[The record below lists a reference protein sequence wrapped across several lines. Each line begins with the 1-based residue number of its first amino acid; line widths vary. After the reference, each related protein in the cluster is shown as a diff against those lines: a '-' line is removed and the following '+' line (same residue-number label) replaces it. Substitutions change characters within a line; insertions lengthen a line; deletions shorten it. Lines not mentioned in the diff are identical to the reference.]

1 MIGAKLRQL
10 AFALKGKP
18 ATLAYPRAAH
28 PSEEGFRGR
37 VVVDT
42 EKCVGCA
49 GCADVC
55 PARCIRVTDLSPTQ
69 RVIRRYLDR
78 CIHCGRCASACAYD
92 SVRLTGD
99 YELATPARADLFVEQ
114 RLFMGVCD
122 RCGRCFA
129 PAHPL
134 DRPSVRGWRRDEPE
148 LSEGDGGE
156 APAGE
161 AGAVGAGEV
170 LEVSWKP

>member
-10 AFALKGKP
+10 AFALKDRP
-18 ATLAYPRAAH
+18 ATLAYPCLARR
-28 PSEEGFRGR
+28 SEEGFRGR

-55 PARCIRVTDLSPTQ
+55 PARCIRVTDVSPAL
-69 RVIRRYLDR
+69 RVIRRYLER
-78 CIHCGRCASACAYD
+78 CVHCGRCEAACAYD
-92 SVRLTGD
+92 SVHLTGD
-99 YELATPARADLFVEQ
+99 FELATPTRADLFVEQ
-114 RLFMGVCD
+114 RIFMGICD

-129 PAHPL
+129 PGHPL
-134 DRPSVRGWRRDEPE
+134 DRPSVRGWRQDEPE
-148 LSEGDGGE
+148 LSVGDGGE
-156 APAGE
+156 PRGGG
-161 AGAVGAGEV
+161 AGAVGASEV